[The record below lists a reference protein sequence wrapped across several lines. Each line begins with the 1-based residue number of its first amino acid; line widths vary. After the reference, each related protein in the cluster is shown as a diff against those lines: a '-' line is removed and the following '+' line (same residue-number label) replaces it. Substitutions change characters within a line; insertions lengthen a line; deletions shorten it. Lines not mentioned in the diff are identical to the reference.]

1 MNEIRLIIETIL
13 PRIVQLSRNN
23 KQRDVLSLLYL
34 FAIVLTLFMGFITMI
49 KILTPFLVEL
59 GVQIFNTYSYID
71 SLLNNKPKIIQY
83 SANLPRFNFVDE
95 LLKSGS
101 ESLRVLPIA
110 VVPTYRLII
119 KKQSFR
125 TEWIAIVLMIVALL
139 VSYDL
144 YFEFLGIVG
153 ILFSLLIFFPLGE
166 GGYFKIIQ
174 YLNYLEEIISTFQ
187 MEHPKQDRS
196 SVPLFKNFVIIV
208 IILLS
213 IIVINYSLIRLFHF
227 TTVLA
232 TMISLV
238 IILLMWM
245 NKSKSRKEIYLLK
258 KLIIYFIFL
267 CATIIGNYQADS
279 NVIKLPLL
287 FVSLFF
293 TLDRVI
299 ALSNEVYELSISK
312 SVLYYYDHTDISED
326 VLLSQIVNLYYLEN
340 IDLTESELVR
350 QLLIRLRLG
359 LNDEF
364 FTLSKIY
371 KHCNYHNYIQLV
383 ETNEY
388 FLKYEESW
396 AEDLEALK
404 DKVKKIVEYSDQ
416 KIFSVR
422 IFEEY
427 ATILFYLGDYSEC
440 IEYFNLVFLYLD
452 KDSLDLLSS
461 AYEKIENFKSSKQVK
476 NIVVN

>member
-1 MNEIRLIIETIL
+1 MNEIRLINETIL

-83 SANLPRFNFVDE
+83 SANLPRFNFVNE

-312 SVLYYYDHTDISED
+312 SVLYYY
-326 VLLSQIVNLYYLEN
+326 
-340 IDLTESELVR
+340 
-350 QLLIRLRLG
+350 
-359 LNDEF
+359 
-364 FTLSKIY
+364 
-371 KHCNYHNYIQLV
+371 
-383 ETNEY
+383 
-388 FLKYEESW
+388 
-396 AEDLEALK
+396 
-404 DKVKKIVEYSDQ
+404 
-416 KIFSVR
+416 
-422 IFEEY
+422 
-427 ATILFYLGDYSEC
+427 
-440 IEYFNLVFLYLD
+440 
-452 KDSLDLLSS
+452 
-461 AYEKIENFKSSKQVK
+461 
-476 NIVVN
+476 